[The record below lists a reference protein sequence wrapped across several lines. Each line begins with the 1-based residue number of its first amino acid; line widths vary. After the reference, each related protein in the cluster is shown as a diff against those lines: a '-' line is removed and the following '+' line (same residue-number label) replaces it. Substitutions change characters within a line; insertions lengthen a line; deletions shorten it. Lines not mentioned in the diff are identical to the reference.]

1 MEPANQTSI
10 TVGHIVV
17 FGNEKGGCGKSTA
30 AMHAVVALLRMGYR
44 VGTIDLDARQGTF
57 SRYIANRYYGNIQRD
72 KGTPVPRHLGVMQSL
87 APTLKERMDDES
99 SHFFAALEDL
109 TRNNDFVVIDTPG
122 ADNHLNRLAHRFAD
136 TLVTP
141 VNDSMLDLDLIAD
154 IDPETGAVRGP
165 SVYAR
170 HVMQVRESRKKELNL
185 PMRWIVMRNRV
196 SPLNMKSKKDIET
209 LLQDLS
215 GRLNFQYIPGFTE
228 RLVFRE
234 MFSKGL
240 TLLDMDGAETGKGLS
255 ASQLAARQEVRYL
268 VHAIVPEDMRIALMR
283 RKRDAAASA
292 MQQTQNSTKRG

>member
-57 SRYIANRYYGNIQRD
+57 SRYIANRFYGNNQRN
-72 KGTPVPRHLGVMQSL
+72 KGTPVPRHMGVMQSL

-99 SHFFAALEDL
+99 SNFFAALEDL
-109 TRNNDFVVIDTPG
+109 TRDNDFVVIDTPG
-122 ADNHLNRLAHRFAD
+122 ADSHLNRLAHRFAD

-141 VNDSMLDLDLIAD
+141 VNDSMLDIDLIAD
-154 IDPETGAVRGP
+154 FDPETGNVRGP

-170 HVMQVRESRKKELNL
+170 HVMQIRESRRKELNL

-196 SPLNMKSKKDIET
+196 SPLNTNNKKDIGA
-209 LLQDLS
+209 LLTDLS
-215 GRLNFQYIPGFTE
+215 SRFNFQYIPGFTE
-228 RLVFRE
+228 RLIFRE

-240 TLLDMDGAETGKGLS
+240 TLLDMDGAETGRGLT
-255 ASQLAARQEVRYL
+255 ASQMSARQEVRHL
-268 VHAIVPEDMRIALMR
+268 VHAIVPEDMRIAL
-283 RKRDAAASA
+283 RKRKRESA
-292 MQQTQNSTKRG
+292 VQQTRNSTKSA